1 MPQQSQTWAVQES
14 GTENHSG
21 LKEPLVGIFRQKTQ
35 TACNVLIIFKTKH
48 VAKNARGLTAF
59 QRLGGTKLSSFNR
72 AVSINHHLYRER
84 NMKGNYSNI
93 SGNVAVPWNM

>member
-1 MPQQSQTWAVQES
+1 M
-14 GTENHSG
+14 
-21 LKEPLVGIFRQKTQ
+21 GIFRQKTQ

-59 QRLGGTKLSSFNR
+59 QRPGSTKLPSFNG
-72 AVSINHHLYRER
+72 ALSMNHHLYRER

-93 SGNVAVPWNM
+93 SGNVAIPWNM